1 MKLTEGAQE
10 ALYSIAYTC
19 FKQGQYT
26 EAVALFRTMST
37 VNPRIRKYWLG
48 LGACYQAMQEY
59 NQALKSYEMAAML
72 DPGDPHVHLYAAT
85 CFFSQ
90 RQAKEGLKALDCA
103 EAVLKRFPLE
113 KRRNWKAHIS
123 LLRQA
128 WKKEAA

>member
-10 ALYSIAYTC
+10 ALYSVAFTC
-19 FKQGQYT
+19 FRQGQYA
-26 EAVALFRTMST
+26 EAIALFRTMSSA
-37 VNPRIRKYWLG
+37 NPRKRKYWLG
-48 LGACYQAMQEY
+48 LGACYQATQDY

-72 DPGDPHVHLYAAT
+72 DPSDPHVHLYAAT

-103 EAVLKRFPLE
+103 EAVLKGLPLE
-113 KRRNWKAHIS
+113 KRRHWKAHIS

>member
-1 MKLTEGAQE
+1 MKLTEGALE

-19 FKQGQYT
+19 FRQGQYT
-26 EAVALFRTMST
+26 EAVALFRTMSAA
-37 VNPRIRKYWLG
+37 NPRTRKYWLG
-48 LGACYQAMQEY
+48 LGACYQAMQDY
-59 NQALKSYEMAAML
+59 SKALKSYEMAAML

-90 RQAKEGLKALDCA
+90 RHAKEGLKALDCA
-103 EAVLKRFPLE
+103 EAVLKVLPPE
-113 KRRNWKAHIS
+113 KRRHWKAHIS